1 MAPDTLRVLVC
12 GSRTVTDQRAVGIV
26 LNGIAVETDWNLVVI
41 HGAAR
46 GADNL
51 ADRWASANDVSVLAF
66 AAQWNKYGK
75 RAGFLR
81 NTQML
86 EEGKPH
92 VVWAFVDKDLSES
105 KGTKMMVD
113 IARKGGVPCYVVQV
127 EPEPVTPPPE
137 RKGL

>member
-1 MAPDTLRVLVC
+1 
-12 GSRTVTDQRAVGIV
+12 
-26 LNGIAVETDWNLVVI
+26 
-41 HGAAR
+41 
-46 GADNL
+46 L
-51 ADRWASANDVSVLAF
+51 AQGWSTANDVPVLAF
-66 AAQWNKYGK
+66 AANWTKYGK

-86 EEGKPH
+86 EEGKPD

-127 EPEPVTPPPE
+127 DPKPANPSPE
-137 RKGL
+137 RKGH